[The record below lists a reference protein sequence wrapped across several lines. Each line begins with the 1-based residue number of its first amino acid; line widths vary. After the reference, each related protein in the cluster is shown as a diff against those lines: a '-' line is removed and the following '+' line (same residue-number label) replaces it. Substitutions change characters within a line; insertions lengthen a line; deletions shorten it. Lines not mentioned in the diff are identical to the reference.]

1 MVPGPI
7 PSYAMAAN
15 DFTNVDATNASDL
28 ADAYVNLGGKSS
40 PPNYEWYFGYY
51 ANQKV
56 VFLLELINRKKEMT
70 LELMERIDRDLN
82 ITMDTNPEVK
92 QRWYPLS
99 IGLGYFVAFE
109 PAHTFV
115 SVQGRMKYL
124 NPIY

>member
-1 MVPGPI
+1 
-7 PSYAMAAN
+7 
-15 DFTNVDATNASDL
+15 
-28 ADAYVNLGGKSS
+28 
-40 PPNYEWYFGYY
+40 
-51 ANQKV
+51 
-56 VFLLELINRKKEMT
+56 MT
-70 LELMERIDRDLN
+70 LELMERIDKDLN

-124 NPIY
+124 NPIYQALWDYGYQTTAYSWFLENENFYHPIAVATL